1 MTAWKT
7 LRDYIPPT
15 QHPFDEAEKI
25 ASNAAVARRIKVA
38 EDYARDQAEEDAAVA
53 EADAHALAAQAEAD
67 EAQAAANIAHI
78 LALSPPVDEV
88 PVVEAEDL
96 VGDTAP
102 RA

>member
-25 ASNAAVARRIKVA
+25 AESAAVARRIEAA
-38 EDYARDQAEEDAAVA
+38 ENDARIQAAKDA
-53 EADAHALAAQAEAD
+53 ETAAAD
-67 EAQAAANIAHI
+67 EAQAAANVAHI

-102 RA
+102 QA

>member
-25 ASNAAVARRIKVA
+25 AESAAVARRIEAA
-38 EDYARDQAEEDAAVA
+38 ENDARIQGDKDAAVA
-53 EADAHALAAQAEAD
+53 EADARALAAQAEAD
-67 EAQAAANIAHI
+67 AAQAAANVAHI

-102 RA
+102 QA

>member
-15 QHPFDEAEKI
+15 QQPFEAHI
-25 ASNAAVARRIKVA
+25 AEDTVADAAAVARHVK
-38 EDYARDQAEEDAAVA
+38 
-53 EADAHALAAQAEAD
+53 ALADDALVQAAKDAETAAAD
-67 EAQAAANIAHI
+67 EAQAAANVAHI

-102 RA
+102 QA